1 MGDVNVNLN
10 VNVNSNVNVN
20 ANTNRW
26 NNKPLEIDRMVSSGL
41 FGQLCRLLH
50 SSKGTSMTTYYP
62 LCAFEDLQVEEAGA
76 EVIVF
81 DSKTKTF
88 HLLNTTAHS
97 ILKACNGMNTI
108 TDIATIISNSFEADD
123 FDSVVADVTATIKS
137 FESKELLWSVA
148 DEEQLSSIEADHAN
162 NNLLIAFEVTGSSMF
177 PVLISGD
184 KVLVKRSPLED
195 LNVGDIIVVLDSS
208 DKHVAHRIISID
220 AYSTP
225 PQVTTKG
232 DVHYAPDPPVGM
244 DRVIGKVVAVLHQ
257 GEPRWI
263 KEHESSPDPRQS
275 PENQIRKPSYKGL
288 KVLDLREVSVES
300 IQNIESVDDVSL
312 VLLSPENAPAWS
324 SVTAT
329 NVRSTYTAPK
339 EYRVYTG
346 QPELLPEIL
355 EFLAEPL
362 RLIVSGQLFLTDFD
376 PQQILASFKELI
388 VLGRV
393 YVSSA
398 EAKSAVESIANIT
411 GGGVSIVPAEHVRW
425 LGESILGP
433 DIQQAPLVAVGK
445 LAVATGLQEIP
456 QCLALFR

>member
-1 MGDVNVNLN
+1 
-10 VNVNSNVNVN
+10 
-20 ANTNRW
+20 
-26 NNKPLEIDRMVSSGL
+26 
-41 FGQLCRLLH
+41 
-50 SSKGTSMTTYYP
+50 MTTYYP
-62 LCAFEDLQVEEAGA
+62 LCAFENLQVEEAGV

-97 ILKACNGMNTI
+97 ILKACNGLNTI
-108 TDIATIISNSFEADD
+108 TDIAAIISNSFEAED
-123 FDSVVADVTATIKS
+123 FDSVVADVTETIKS
-137 FESKELLWSVA
+137 FESKGLLWSVA
-148 DEEQLSSIEADHAN
+148 DEAQLSSIEADHAN
-162 NNLLIAFEVTGSSMF
+162 NSLLFAFAVTGSSMF

-184 KVLVKRSPLED
+184 KVLVKRSSLED
-195 LNVGDIIVVLDSS
+195 LNIGDIIVLLDSS

-225 PQVTTKG
+225 AQITTKG
-232 DVHYAPDPPVGM
+232 DVHYAPDPPVGI
-244 DRVIGKVVAVLHQ
+244 DRVVGKVVAVLHE

-275 PENQIRKPSYKGL
+275 PEEKQIRKPSYKGL

-300 IQNIESVDDVSL
+300 IQNIESVDEVSL
-312 VLLSPENAPAWS
+312 VLLSPENAHAWS

-329 NVRSTYTAPK
+329 NVGSTYTAPK

-346 QPELLPEIL
+346 QPELLPEML

-362 RLIVSGQLFLTDFD
+362 RLIVSGQLFLTGFD
-376 PQQILASFKELI
+376 PQQILVSFKELI
-388 VLGRV
+388 VIGRV

-398 EAKSAVESIANIT
+398 EAKSAVESIANII
-411 GGGVSIVPAEHVRW
+411 GGGISIVPPEHVRW

-433 DIQQAPLVAVGK
+433 EIQKAPLVAIGK
-445 LAVATGLQEIP
+445 LAVATGLREIP